1 MSRPRTANEILDCQT
16 PDKRRSYDYQMGYG
30 SNYYGDKTQSIN
42 YDPEKERKLNELREK
57 VKKLQ
62 GTSE

>member
-1 MSRPRTANEILDCQT
+1 
-16 PDKRRSYDYQMGYG
+16 MGYG

-62 GTSE
+62 GSSE